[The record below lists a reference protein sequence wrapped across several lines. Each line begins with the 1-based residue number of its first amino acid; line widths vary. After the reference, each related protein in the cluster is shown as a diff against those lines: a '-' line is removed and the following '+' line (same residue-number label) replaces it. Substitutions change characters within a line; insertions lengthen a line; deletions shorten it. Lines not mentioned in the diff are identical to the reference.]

1 MSRALTPVRSGPIA
15 VMPALRAALAEAK
28 PNALDRVIGYFA
40 PERALARASARL
52 RLTTAMRMFGGGS
65 YKGARHDT
73 TNTKEWHPGLD
84 GPNSGTLP
92 DLETLRANAADL
104 EKNAPI
110 ATGVINTNVTST
122 VGTGLL
128 PYSRIDREFLKLT
141 DEQADEWEN
150 AAERL
155 FDWWASSMSRP
166 CDLARRLDFYSM
178 QGLAFRSALG
188 RGDCFAIRRYVDRP
202 GDLLSTR
209 VQLVEADRVSNPDA
223 EPETDR
229 FMGGIEFDQN
239 GVALRVHVRSTH
251 PGEMIGFRSIADKWI
266 PEPVYGANT
275 NQLRVLHILDMQRVG
290 QVRGVP
296 YLAPVIEALKGLD
309 RYSEAELTAA
319 VLQSFFTV
327 FIKTESGEDGLE
339 DEGDPASL
347 AASQGTPETERD
359 VRLGI
364 GKVVSL
370 AQGEDAVFADPSRP
384 NSAFD
389 PFVQAILRQV
399 GVALEVPYEL
409 LIKHFASSYSA
420 SRAAIIEAWRAT
432 SKRRDWLTR
441 SFCQPVWE
449 WVIEE
454 AVARGLLSAPGFF
467 ENPLVRQAYCR
478 AEWTGP
484 AMGALDPEAEINA
497 AEKRINAGLSTRQQ
511 ETAQLTGKDWREN
524 HRQLVKETKMRK
536 RDGLD
541 IEPVAERIVTEP
553 VEPVPAEGQPARESQ
568 AQRQRREEGETEGR
582 AAA

>member
-1 MSRALTPVRSGPIA
+1 MVPSQHGTLSARQIIRSAIA
-15 VMPALRAALAEAK
+15 ETK
-28 PNALDRVIGYFA
+28 PTLLDRAVNYLS
-40 PERALARASARL
+40 PEAGMRRMGARL
-52 RLTTAMRMFGGGS
+52 KLSAAMRLFGGSGG
-65 YKGARHDT
+65 YAGARHGT
-73 TNTKEWHPGLD
+73 PATKNWNPALD
-84 GPNSGTLP
+84 GPNSATMP

-104 EKNAPI
+104 ERNAPI

-128 PYSRIDREFLKLT
+128 PYSRVDREFLKLT

-155 FDWWASSMSRP
+155 FEWWAMSLSRP

-178 QGLAFRSALG
+178 QGLALRSALG
-188 RGDCFAIRRYVDRP
+188 RGDLFAIRRYVDRP

-209 VQLVEADRVSNPDA
+209 VQLVEADRVSNPDGT
-223 EPETDR
+223 PETER
-229 FMGGIEFDQN
+229 FMGGIEFDEN
-239 GVALRVHVRSTH
+239 GVALRCHVRSSH
-251 PGEMIGFRSIADKWI
+251 PGELLVTLRRIDQWVA
-266 PEPVYGANT
+266 EPFYGAET
-275 NQLRVLHILDMQRVG
+275 GQLRVLHVMDPQRVG

-339 DEGDPASL
+339 DEGDPATL
-347 AASQGTPETERD
+347 ADATATPETERD

-364 GKVVSL
+364 GKVVAL
-370 AQGEDAVFADPSRP
+370 AQGEEIQMADPKRP
-384 NSAFD
+384 NQQFD
-389 PFVQAILRQV
+389 PFVQAVLRQV

-432 SKRRDWLTR
+432 SRRRDWLTR
-441 SFCQPVWE
+441 SFCQPIWE

-467 ENPLVRQAYCR
+467 ENPLIRQAYCH
-478 AEWTGP
+478 AEWVGP
-484 AMGALDPEAEINA
+484 AMGSLDPESEVNA
-497 AEKRINAGLSTRQQ
+497 SEKLISLGASTHQR
-511 ETAQLTGKDWREN
+511 ETARLTGGDWREN
-524 HRQLVKETKMRK
+524 HRQLTKEVAMRR

-541 IEPVAERIVTEP
+541 VEPTAERIVTEP
-553 VEPVPAEGQPARESQ
+553 KEPEPADGQPPRREGRG
-568 AQRQRREEGETEGR
+568 ARQRREEREER
-582 AAA
+582 EDEAA